1 MERKECSCASIEL
14 AKRSVSSRMATTDKI
29 NRGLEVRRGK
39 SLGLFT
45 PSSLIGTLMRAG
57 FFITAIPISASAQ
70 TPEQIAAMQTQIAP
84 RQVQKTADLALQAQ
98 LDAISQRDA
107 LQAQL
112 EDTTLA
118 ASQRDSAPST
128 APATQDRAL
137 PPAAP
142 SPSPSPAETP
152 VETTPV
158 PERGDDATPPA
169 AGLPAPHSNQPPAP
183 DDAAARGP
191 DGGAATPDKVP
202 EGGSERM
209 QGAPGAVRAQEDESP
224 AAFTSAA
231 LRSKTRERHGYRPR
245 RAARPQPQPTF
256 WQWLFGRKETKEA
269 KNAKPGKPRQ

>member
-1 MERKECSCASIEL
+1 
-14 AKRSVSSRMATTDKI
+14 
-29 NRGLEVRRGK
+29 
-39 SLGLFT
+39 
-45 PSSLIGTLMRAG
+45 MRAG
-57 FFITAIPISASAQ
+57 FFIAAIPISASAQ
-70 TPEQIAAMQTQIAP
+70 TPEQIAAMQAQIAP
-84 RQVQKTADLALQAQ
+84 QQAQKTADLALQAQ

-128 APATQDRAL
+128 APATQDLTL

-158 PERGDDATPPA
+158 QEGGDDATPRV
-169 AGLPAPHSNQPPAP
+169 
-183 DDAAARGP
+183 AARGQ

-202 EGGSERM
+202 EGGSER
-209 QGAPGAVRAQEDESP
+209 QEDESP

-231 LRSKTRERHGYRPR
+231 LKSKTRERHGYRPR
-245 RAARPQPQPTF
+245 PAAWPQPKPTF
-256 WQWLFGRKETKEA
+256 WQRLFGRKETK
-269 KNAKPGKPRQ
+269 KAKPGKPPQ